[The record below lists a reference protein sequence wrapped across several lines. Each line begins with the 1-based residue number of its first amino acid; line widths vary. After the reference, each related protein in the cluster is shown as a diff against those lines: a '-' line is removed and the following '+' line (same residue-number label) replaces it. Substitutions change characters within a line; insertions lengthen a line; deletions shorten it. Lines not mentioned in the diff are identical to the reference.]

1 MLLQAR
7 VQRRATAVL
16 QFGDGSK
23 IVYYANTQ
31 QFEATCCCDG
41 HGLCRKTRTSRPG
54 RRSAQGRP
62 LGFLVA
68 WLVKAR
74 TFHGADARAR
84 HFGYTPAL
92 RERQLARAECLGNL
106 LAGGGAELLVCEGEK
121 RDMEES
127 GPEDA
132 P

>member
-1 MLLQAR
+1 MAMGF
-7 VQRRATAVL
+7 AA
-16 QFGDGSK
+16 
-23 IVYYANTQ
+23 
-31 QFEATCCCDG
+31 
-41 HGLCRKTRTSRPG
+41 RPG
-54 RRSAQGRP
+54 HPVLEGGLLKVAP

-68 WLVKAR
+68 WSVKAR